1 MVDFRNTLIVLTSN
15 LSADILVNADS
26 LHHDS
31 SEVSSDTKEAIMDV
45 VSQAFPPG
53 FINRLDEFVFFRR
66 LSKAALRDLSIS
78 A

>member
-1 MVDFRNTLIVLTSN
+1 VLTSN

-45 VSQAFPPG
+45 VSQAFPPR

-66 LSKAALRDLSIS
+66 LSKAALRDLSIF